1 MPAKKKILL
10 VEDDHNFGLILRDYL
25 TLHSYEITLA
35 KNGIEGLEK
44 FKKHKYD
51 LCILD
56 VMMPFK
62 DGFSLATDIRS
73 INEEIPI
80 IFLTAKSLKEDVI
93 KGFKIGADDY
103 LIKPFD
109 SEILLFK
116 IKSIFKRKMN
126 VNKESADKIDYVF
139 SSYRYNSKF
148 RELQY
153 KSDSP
158 ITLSPKE
165 GKLLTLLLDNINDLT
180 TREEALIK
188 IWNDDNYFTSR
199 SMDVYV
205 TKIRKYLSK
214 DSKIK
219 IENIHGKGSSSQY
232 NLGSWMI
239 F

>member
-1 MPAKKKILL
+1 MPSKKKILL
-10 VEDDHNFGLILRDYL
+10 VEDDNNFGSILRDYL
-25 TLHSYEITLA
+25 TLHSYETTLA
-35 KNGIEGLEK
+35 RNGIEGLEK
-44 FKKHKYD
+44 FRKHNYD

-62 DGFSLATDIRS
+62 DGFSLASDIRA
-73 INEEIPI
+73 INDEVPL

-116 IKSIFKRKMN
+116 IKSIFKRKISFKKATD
-126 VNKESADKIDYVF
+126 NKVDYIF
-139 SSYRYNSKF
+139 SSFRYNLKF
-148 RELQY
+148 RELQF
-153 KSDSP
+153 KNDKP
-158 ITLSPKE
+158 VTLSPKE
-165 GKLLTLLLDNINDLT
+165 GKLLTLLLDNMNDLT
-180 TREEALIK
+180 TREEALVK

-214 DSKIK
+214 DPKIK
-219 IENIHGKGSSSQY
+219 IENIHGKGFKFS
-232 NLGSWMI
+232 I
-239 F
+239 

>member
-1 MPAKKKILL
+1 MPSKKKILL
-10 VEDDHNFGLILRDYL
+10 VEDDNNFGSILRDYL
-25 TLHSYEITLA
+25 TLHSYETTLA

-44 FKKHKYD
+44 FRKYNYD

-62 DGFSLATDIRS
+62 DGFSLASDIRS
-73 INEEIPI
+73 INEEVPL

-116 IKSIFKRKMN
+116 IKSIFKRKISLKKATD
-126 VNKESADKIDYVF
+126 NKVDYIF
-139 SSYRYNSKF
+139 SSFRYNSKF
-148 RELQY
+148 RELQF
-153 KSDSP
+153 KNDKP

-165 GKLLTLLLDNINDLT
+165 GKLLTLLLDNMNDLT
-180 TREEALIK
+180 TREEALVK

-214 DSKIK
+214 DPKIK
-219 IENIHGKGSSSQY
+219 IENIHGKGFKFS
-232 NLGSWMI
+232 I
-239 F
+239 

>member
-1 MPAKKKILL
+1 MSVKKKILI
-10 VEDDHNFGLILRDYL
+10 VEDDHNFGSILKDYL
-25 TLHSYEITLA
+25 SLQNYETTLA

-44 FKKHKYD
+44 FKKHEYD

-62 DGFSLATDIRS
+62 DGFSLAIDIRL
-73 INEEIPI
+73 INEEIPL

-116 IKSIFKRKMN
+116 IKSIFKRKISIKKTIDK
-126 VNKESADKIDYVF
+126 KEDYIF
-139 SSYRYNSKF
+139 SSFKYNSKF

-153 KSDSP
+153 KSENP

-165 GKLLTLLLDNINDLT
+165 SKLLTLLLNNINDLT

-188 IWNDDNYFTSR
+188 IWKDDNYFTSR
-199 SMDVYV
+199 SMDVYIA
-205 TKIRKYLSK
+205 KLRKQLQK
-214 DSKIK
+214 DSKVSIN
-219 IENIHGKGSSSQY
+219 NIHGEGFR
-232 NLGSWMI
+232 LI
-239 F
+239 VE

>member
-1 MPAKKKILL
+1 MPTKKKILL
-10 VEDDHNFGLILRDYL
+10 VEDDNNFGSILRDYL
-25 TLHSYEITLA
+25 TLHSYETTLA

-44 FKKHKYD
+44 FKKYNYD

-62 DGFSLATDIRS
+62 DGFSLASDIRS
-73 INEEIPI
+73 INEEVPL
-80 IFLTAKSLKEDVI
+80 IFLTAKSLKGDVI

-116 IKSIFKRKMN
+116 IKSIFKRKISLKKAN
-126 VNKESADKIDYVF
+126 DNKVDYIF
-139 SSYRYNSKF
+139 SSFRYNSKF
-148 RELQY
+148 RELQF
-153 KSDSP
+153 KNDKP
-158 ITLSPKE
+158 DTLSPKE
-165 GKLLTLLLDNINDLT
+165 GKLLTLLLDNMNDLT
-180 TREEALIK
+180 TREEALVK

-214 DSKIK
+214 DPKIK
-219 IENIHGKGSSSQY
+219 IENIHGKGFKFS
-232 NLGSWMI
+232 I
-239 F
+239 

>member
-1 MPAKKKILL
+1 MPKKKKILL
-10 VEDDHNFGLILRDYL
+10 VEDDHNFGSILRDYL

-44 FKKHKYD
+44 FKRYNYD

-62 DGFSLATDIRS
+62 DGFSLASDIRS
-73 INEEIPI
+73 INQEVPL

-116 IKSIFKRKMN
+116 IKSIFKRKISLKRGTD
-126 VNKESADKIDYVF
+126 NKVDYIF

-148 RELQY
+148 RELQF
-153 KSDSP
+153 KNDKP
-158 ITLSPKE
+158 ISLSPKE
-165 GKLLTLLLDNINDLT
+165 GKLLTLLLDNMNDLT
-180 TREEALIK
+180 TREEALVK

-205 TKIRKYLSK
+205 TKIRKYLGK
-214 DSKIK
+214 DPKIK
-219 IENIHGKGSSSQY
+219 IENIHGKGFRFS
-232 NLGSWMI
+232 I
-239 F
+239 

>member
-1 MPAKKKILL
+1 MPTKKKILL
-10 VEDDHNFGLILRDYL
+10 VEDDNNFGSILRDYL
-25 TLHSYEITLA
+25 TLHSYETTLA

-44 FKKHKYD
+44 FKKHNYD
-51 LCILD
+51 ICILD

-62 DGFSLATDIRS
+62 DGFSLASDIRS
-73 INEEIPI
+73 INEEVPL

-116 IKSIFKRKMN
+116 IKSIFKRKISLKRGSD
-126 VNKESADKIDYVF
+126 NKVDYIF
-139 SSYRYNSKF
+139 SSFRYNSKF
-148 RELQY
+148 RELQF
-153 KSDSP
+153 KNDKP
-158 ITLSPKE
+158 VTLSPKE
-165 GKLLTLLLDNINDLT
+165 GKLLTLLLDNMNDLT
-180 TREEALIK
+180 TREEALVK

-214 DSKIK
+214 DPKIK
-219 IENIHGKGSSSQY
+219 IDNIHGKGFKFS
-232 NLGSWMI
+232 I
-239 F
+239 

>member
-1 MPAKKKILL
+1 MPSKKKILL
-10 VEDDHNFGLILRDYL
+10 VEDDNNFGSILRDYL
-25 TLHSYEITLA
+25 ILHSYETTLA

-44 FKKHKYD
+44 FRKHNYD

-56 VMMPFK
+56 VMMPYK
-62 DGFSLATDIRS
+62 DGFSLASDIRS
-73 INEEIPI
+73 INDEVPL

-116 IKSIFKRKMN
+116 IKSIFKRKISLKK
-126 VNKESADKIDYVF
+126 VSDAKVDYIF
-139 SSYRYNSKF
+139 SSFRYNSKF
-148 RELQY
+148 RELQF
-153 KSDSP
+153 KNDKP

-180 TREEALIK
+180 TREEALVK

-214 DSKIK
+214 DPKIK
-219 IENIHGKGSSSQY
+219 IENIHGKGFKFS
-232 NLGSWMI
+232 I
-239 F
+239 

>member
-1 MPAKKKILL
+1 MPSKKKILL
-10 VEDDHNFGLILRDYL
+10 VEDDNNFGLILRDYL
-25 TLHSYEITLA
+25 TLHSYETTLA

-44 FKKHKYD
+44 FRKYNYD

-62 DGFSLATDIRS
+62 DGFSLASDIRS
-73 INEEIPI
+73 INEEVPL
-80 IFLTAKSLKEDVI
+80 IFLTAKSFKEDVI

-116 IKSIFKRKMN
+116 IKSIFKRKMSLKKPID
-126 VNKESADKIDYVF
+126 NKVDYIF
-139 SSYRYNSKF
+139 SSFRYNSKF
-148 RELQY
+148 RELQF
-153 KSDSP
+153 KNDKP
-158 ITLSPKE
+158 VTISPKE
-165 GKLLTLLLDNINDLT
+165 GKLLTLLLNNMNDLT
-180 TREEALIK
+180 TREEALVK

-214 DSKIK
+214 DPKIK
-219 IENIHGKGSSSQY
+219 IENIHGKGFKFSV
-232 NLGSWMI
+232 
-239 F
+239 

>member
-1 MPAKKKILL
+1 MPSKKKILL
-10 VEDDHNFGLILRDYL
+10 VEDDNNFGSILRDYL
-25 TLHSYEITLA
+25 TLHSYETTLA

-44 FKKHKYD
+44 FKRYNYD

-62 DGFSLATDIRS
+62 DGFSLASDIRS
-73 INEEIPI
+73 INQEVPL

-116 IKSIFKRKMN
+116 IKSIFKRKISLKRGN
-126 VNKESADKIDYVF
+126 DNKVDYIF

-148 RELQY
+148 RELQF
-153 KSDSP
+153 KNDKP
-158 ITLSPKE
+158 ISLSPKE
-165 GKLLTLLLDNINDLT
+165 GKLLTLLLDNMNDLT
-180 TREEALIK
+180 TREEALVK

-205 TKIRKYLSK
+205 TKIRKYLGK
-214 DSKIK
+214 DPKIK
-219 IENIHGKGSSSQY
+219 IENIHGKGFKFS
-232 NLGSWMI
+232 I
-239 F
+239 

>member
-10 VEDDHNFGLILRDYL
+10 VEDDNNFGLILRDYL
-25 TLHSYEITLA
+25 TLHSYETTLA

-44 FKKHKYD
+44 FRKYNYD

-62 DGFSLATDIRS
+62 DGFSLASDIRS
-73 INEEIPI
+73 INEEVPL
-80 IFLTAKSLKEDVI
+80 IFLTAKSLKDDVI

-116 IKSIFKRKMN
+116 IKSIFKRKISLKKASD
-126 VNKESADKIDYVF
+126 NKVDYIF
-139 SSYRYNSKF
+139 SSFRYNSKF
-148 RELQY
+148 RELQF
-153 KSDSP
+153 KNDKP
-158 ITLSPKE
+158 VTLSPKE
-165 GKLLTLLLDNINDLT
+165 GKLLTLLLDNMNDLT
-180 TREEALIK
+180 TREEALVK

-214 DSKIK
+214 DPKIK
-219 IENIHGKGSSSQY
+219 IENIHGKGFKFS
-232 NLGSWMI
+232 I
-239 F
+239 

>member
-1 MPAKKKILL
+1 MPSKKKILL
-10 VEDDHNFGLILRDYL
+10 VEDDNNFGSILRDYL
-25 TLHSYEITLA
+25 TLHSYETTLA
-35 KNGIEGLEK
+35 RNGIEGLEK
-44 FKKHKYD
+44 FRKHNYD

-62 DGFSLATDIRS
+62 DGFSLASDIRA
-73 INEEIPI
+73 INDEVPL

-116 IKSIFKRKMN
+116 IKSIFKRKISLKKATD
-126 VNKESADKIDYVF
+126 NKVDYIF
-139 SSYRYNSKF
+139 SSFRYNSKF
-148 RELQY
+148 RELQF
-153 KSDSP
+153 KNDKP
-158 ITLSPKE
+158 VTLSPKE
-165 GKLLTLLLDNINDLT
+165 GKLLTLLLNNMNDLT
-180 TREEALIK
+180 TREEALVK

-214 DSKIK
+214 DPKIK
-219 IENIHGKGSSSQY
+219 IENIHGKGFKFS
-232 NLGSWMI
+232 I
-239 F
+239 

>member
-1 MPAKKKILL
+1 MPSKKKILL
-10 VEDDHNFGLILRDYL
+10 VEDDNNFGSILRDYL
-25 TLHSYEITLA
+25 TLHSYETTLA

-44 FKKHKYD
+44 FRKYNYD

-62 DGFSLATDIRS
+62 DGFSLASDIRS
-73 INEEIPI
+73 INEEVPL

-116 IKSIFKRKMN
+116 IKSIFKRKISLKKATD
-126 VNKESADKIDYVF
+126 NKVDYIF
-139 SSYRYNSKF
+139 SSFRYNSKF
-148 RELQY
+148 RELQF
-153 KSDSP
+153 KNDKP
-158 ITLSPKE
+158 VTLSPKE
-165 GKLLTLLLDNINDLT
+165 GKLLTILLDNMNDLT
-180 TREEALIK
+180 TREEALVK

-199 SMDVYV
+199 SMDVYI

-214 DSKIK
+214 DPKIK
-219 IENIHGKGSSSQY
+219 IENIHGKGFKFS
-232 NLGSWMI
+232 I
-239 F
+239 

>member
-10 VEDDHNFGLILRDYL
+10 VEDDNNFGLILRDYL
-25 TLHSYEITLA
+25 TLHSYETTLA

-44 FKKHKYD
+44 FRKYNYD

-62 DGFSLATDIRS
+62 DGFSLASDIRS
-73 INEEIPI
+73 INEEVPL

-116 IKSIFKRKMN
+116 IKSIFKRKISLKKATD
-126 VNKESADKIDYVF
+126 NKVDYIF
-139 SSYRYNSKF
+139 SSFRYNSKF
-148 RELQY
+148 RELQF
-153 KSDSP
+153 KNDKP
-158 ITLSPKE
+158 VTLSPKE
-165 GKLLTLLLDNINDLT
+165 GKLLTLLLDNMNDLT
-180 TREEALIK
+180 TREEALVK

-214 DSKIK
+214 DPKIK
-219 IENIHGKGSSSQY
+219 IENIHGKGFKFS
-232 NLGSWMI
+232 I
-239 F
+239 

>member
-10 VEDDHNFGLILRDYL
+10 VEDDNNFGLILRDYL
-25 TLHSYEITLA
+25 TLHSYETTLA

-44 FKKHKYD
+44 FRKYNYD

-62 DGFSLATDIRS
+62 DGFSLASDIRA
-73 INEEIPI
+73 INDEVPL
-80 IFLTAKSLKEDVI
+80 IFLTAKSLKQDVI

-116 IKSIFKRKMN
+116 IKSIFKRKISLKKATD
-126 VNKESADKIDYVF
+126 NKVDYIF
-139 SSYRYNSKF
+139 SSFRYNSKF
-148 RELQY
+148 RELQF
-153 KSDSP
+153 KNDKP

-165 GKLLTLLLDNINDLT
+165 GKLLTLLLDNMNDLT
-180 TREEALIK
+180 TREEALVK

-205 TKIRKYLSK
+205 TKIQKYLSK
-214 DSKIK
+214 DPKIK
-219 IENIHGKGSSSQY
+219 IENIHGKGFKFS
-232 NLGSWMI
+232 I
-239 F
+239 

>member
-10 VEDDHNFGLILRDYL
+10 VEDDNNFGSILRDYL
-25 TLHSYEITLA
+25 ALHSYETTLA

-44 FKKHKYD
+44 FRKYNYD

-62 DGFSLATDIRS
+62 DGFSLASDIRS
-73 INEEIPI
+73 INEEVPL

-116 IKSIFKRKMN
+116 IKSIFKRKISLKKATD
-126 VNKESADKIDYVF
+126 NKVDYIF
-139 SSYRYNSKF
+139 SSFRYNSKF
-148 RELQY
+148 RELQF
-153 KSDSP
+153 KNEKP
-158 ITLSPKE
+158 NTLSPKE
-165 GKLLTLLLDNINDLT
+165 GKLLTLLLDNMNDLT
-180 TREEALIK
+180 TREEALVK

-199 SMDVYV
+199 SMDVYL

-214 DSKIK
+214 DPKIK
-219 IENIHGKGSSSQY
+219 IENIHGKGFRFS
-232 NLGSWMI
+232 I
-239 F
+239 

>member
-1 MPAKKKILL
+1 MPSKKKILL
-10 VEDDHNFGLILRDYL
+10 VEDDNNFGSILRDYL
-25 TLHSYEITLA
+25 TLHSYETTLA

-44 FKKHKYD
+44 FRKYNYD

-62 DGFSLATDIRS
+62 DGFSLASDIRS
-73 INEEIPI
+73 INDEVPL

-116 IKSIFKRKMN
+116 IKSIFKRKISLKKATD
-126 VNKESADKIDYVF
+126 NKVDYIF
-139 SSYRYNSKF
+139 SSFRYNSKF
-148 RELQY
+148 RELQF
-153 KSDSP
+153 KNDKP
-158 ITLSPKE
+158 VTLSPKE
-165 GKLLTLLLDNINDLT
+165 GKLLTLLLNNMNDLT
-180 TREEALIK
+180 TREEALVK

-199 SMDVYV
+199 SMDVYI

-214 DSKIK
+214 DPKIK
-219 IENIHGKGSSSQY
+219 IENIHGKGFKFS
-232 NLGSWMI
+232 I
-239 F
+239 

>member
-1 MPAKKKILL
+1 MPSKKNILL
-10 VEDDHNFGLILRDYL
+10 VEDDNNFGSILRDYL
-25 TLHSYEITLA
+25 TLHSYETTLA

-44 FKKHKYD
+44 FRKRNYD

-62 DGFSLATDIRS
+62 DGFSLASDIRA
-73 INEEIPI
+73 INDEVPL

-116 IKSIFKRKMN
+116 IKSIFKRKISLKKATD
-126 VNKESADKIDYVF
+126 NKVDYIF
-139 SSYRYNSKF
+139 SSFRYNSKF
-148 RELQY
+148 RELQF
-153 KSDSP
+153 KNDKP
-158 ITLSPKE
+158 VTLSPKE
-165 GKLLTLLLDNINDLT
+165 GKLLTVLLDNMNDLT
-180 TREEALIK
+180 TREEALVK

-214 DSKIK
+214 DPKIK
-219 IENIHGKGSSSQY
+219 IENIHGKGFKFS
-232 NLGSWMI
+232 I
-239 F
+239 

>member
-1 MPAKKKILL
+1 MPSKKKILL
-10 VEDDHNFGLILRDYL
+10 VEDDNNFGLILRDYL
-25 TLHSYEITLA
+25 TLHSYETTLA

-44 FKKHKYD
+44 FRKYNYD

-62 DGFSLATDIRS
+62 DGFSLASDIRS
-73 INEEIPI
+73 INEEVPL
-80 IFLTAKSLKEDVI
+80 IFLTAKSLKDDVI

-116 IKSIFKRKMN
+116 IKSIFKRKISLKKASD
-126 VNKESADKIDYVF
+126 NKVDYIF
-139 SSYRYNSKF
+139 SSFRYNSKF
-148 RELQY
+148 RELQF
-153 KSDSP
+153 KNDKP
-158 ITLSPKE
+158 VTLSPKE
-165 GKLLTLLLDNINDLT
+165 GKLLTLLLDNMNDLT
-180 TREEALIK
+180 TREEALVK

-214 DSKIK
+214 DPKIK
-219 IENIHGKGSSSQY
+219 IENIHGKGFKFS
-232 NLGSWMI
+232 I
-239 F
+239 

>member
-1 MPAKKKILL
+1 MPSKKKILL
-10 VEDDHNFGLILRDYL
+10 VEDDNNFGSILRDYL
-25 TLHSYEITLA
+25 TLHSYETTLA

-44 FKKHKYD
+44 FRKKNYD

-62 DGFSLATDIRS
+62 DGFSLASDIRA
-73 INEEIPI
+73 INDEVPL

-116 IKSIFKRKMN
+116 IKSIFKRKISLKKATD
-126 VNKESADKIDYVF
+126 NKVDYIF
-139 SSYRYNSKF
+139 SSFRYNSKF
-148 RELQY
+148 RELQF
-153 KSDSP
+153 KNDKP
-158 ITLSPKE
+158 VTLSPKE
-165 GKLLTLLLDNINDLT
+165 GKLLTLLLDNMNDLT
-180 TREEALIK
+180 TREEALVK

-214 DSKIK
+214 DPKIK
-219 IENIHGKGSSSQY
+219 IENIHGKGFKFS
-232 NLGSWMI
+232 I
-239 F
+239 

>member
-1 MPAKKKILL
+1 MSLKKKILL
-10 VEDDHNFGLILRDYL
+10 VEDDNNFGSILRDYL

-44 FKKHKYD
+44 FKKYNYD

-62 DGFSLATDIRS
+62 DGFSLASDIRA
-73 INEEIPI
+73 INDEVPL

-116 IKSIFKRKMN
+116 IKSIFKRKISLKKATD
-126 VNKESADKIDYVF
+126 NKVDYIF
-139 SSYRYNSKF
+139 SSFRYNSKF
-148 RELQY
+148 RELQF
-153 KSDSP
+153 KNDKP
-158 ITLSPKE
+158 VTLSPKE
-165 GKLLTLLLDNINDLT
+165 GKLLTLLLNNMNDLT
-180 TREEALIK
+180 TREEALVK

-214 DSKIK
+214 DPKIK
-219 IENIHGKGSSSQY
+219 IENIHGKGFKFS
-232 NLGSWMI
+232 I
-239 F
+239 

>member
-1 MPAKKKILL
+1 MPSKKKILL
-10 VEDDHNFGLILRDYL
+10 VEDDNNFGSILRDYL
-25 TLHSYEITLA
+25 TLHSYETTLA

-44 FKKHKYD
+44 FRKHNYD

-62 DGFSLATDIRS
+62 DGFSLASDIRS
-73 INEEIPI
+73 INDEVPL

-116 IKSIFKRKMN
+116 IKSIFKRKISLKKATD
-126 VNKESADKIDYVF
+126 NKVDYIF
-139 SSYRYNSKF
+139 SSFRYNSKF
-148 RELQY
+148 RELQF
-153 KSDSP
+153 KNDKP
-158 ITLSPKE
+158 VTLSPKE
-165 GKLLTLLLDNINDLT
+165 GKLLTILLDNMNDLT
-180 TREEALIK
+180 TREEALVK

-214 DSKIK
+214 DPKIK
-219 IENIHGKGSSSQY
+219 IENIHGKGFKFS
-232 NLGSWMI
+232 I
-239 F
+239 

>member
-1 MPAKKKILL
+1 MPSKKKILL
-10 VEDDHNFGLILRDYL
+10 VEDDNNFGSILRDYL
-25 TLHSYEITLA
+25 TLHSYETTLA

-44 FKKHKYD
+44 FRKYNYD

-62 DGFSLATDIRS
+62 DGFSLASDIRS
-73 INEEIPI
+73 INDEVPL

-116 IKSIFKRKMN
+116 IKSIFKRKISLKKATD
-126 VNKESADKIDYVF
+126 NKVDYIF
-139 SSYRYNSKF
+139 SSFRYNSKF
-148 RELQY
+148 RELQF
-153 KSDSP
+153 KNDKP
-158 ITLSPKE
+158 VTLSPKE
-165 GKLLTLLLDNINDLT
+165 GKLLTLLLDNMNDLT
-180 TREEALIK
+180 TREEALVK

-199 SMDVYV
+199 SMDVYI

-214 DSKIK
+214 DPKIK
-219 IENIHGKGSSSQY
+219 IENIHGKGFKFS
-232 NLGSWMI
+232 I
-239 F
+239 

>member
-1 MPAKKKILL
+1 MPSKKKILL
-10 VEDDHNFGLILRDYL
+10 VEDDNNFGSILRDYL
-25 TLHSYEITLA
+25 TLHSYETTLA

-44 FKKHKYD
+44 FRKHNYD

-62 DGFSLATDIRS
+62 DGFSLASDIRS
-73 INEEIPI
+73 INEEVPL

-116 IKSIFKRKMN
+116 IKSIFKRKISLKKATD
-126 VNKESADKIDYVF
+126 NKVDYIF
-139 SSYRYNSKF
+139 SSFRYNSKF
-148 RELQY
+148 RELQF
-153 KSDSP
+153 KNDKP
-158 ITLSPKE
+158 DTLSPKE
-165 GKLLTLLLDNINDLT
+165 GKLLTLLLDNMNDLT
-180 TREEALIK
+180 TREEALVK

-214 DSKIK
+214 DPKIK
-219 IENIHGKGSSSQY
+219 IENIHGKGFKFS
-232 NLGSWMI
+232 I
-239 F
+239 

>member
-1 MPAKKKILL
+1 MAQRKKILI
-10 VEDDHNFGLILRDYL
+10 VEDDPNFGSILKDYL
-25 TLHSYEITLA
+25 KLHAYDVSLA

-44 FKKHKYD
+44 FKKISYD

-62 DGFSLATDIRS
+62 DGFSLASDIRS
-73 INEEIPI
+73 INEEIPL
-80 IFLTAKSLKEDVI
+80 IFLTAKSFKQDFI

-109 SEILLFK
+109 SEILLLK
-116 IKSIFKRKMN
+116 IKSILKRKLSSSKN
-126 VNKESADKIDYVF
+126 NIEKLEYNF
-139 SSYRYNSKF
+139 SSYKYNSKF

-153 KSDSP
+153 ENDKP

-165 GKLLTLLLDNINDLT
+165 GKLLSLLLNNINDLT
-180 TREEALIK
+180 SREEALIK

-214 DSKIK
+214 DLRIR
-219 IENIHGKGSSSQY
+219 IENIHGKGFKFS
-232 NLGSWMI
+232 I
-239 F
+239 D

>member
-1 MPAKKKILL
+1 MPSKKKILL
-10 VEDDHNFGLILRDYL
+10 VEDDNNFGSILRDYL
-25 TLHSYEITLA
+25 TLHSYETTLA

-44 FKKHKYD
+44 FRKHNYD

-62 DGFSLATDIRS
+62 DGFSLASDIRS
-73 INEEIPI
+73 INDEVPL

-116 IKSIFKRKMN
+116 IKSIFKRKISLKRESD
-126 VNKESADKIDYVF
+126 NKVDYIF

-153 KSDSP
+153 KNDKP
-158 ITLSPKE
+158 DTLSPKE
-165 GKLLTLLLDNINDLT
+165 GKLLTLLLDNMNDLT
-180 TREEALIK
+180 TREEALVK

-214 DSKIK
+214 DPKIK
-219 IENIHGKGSSSQY
+219 IENIHGKGFKFS
-232 NLGSWMI
+232 I
-239 F
+239 

>member
-80 IFLTAKSLKEDVI
+80 IFLTAKSLK
-93 KGFKIGADDY
+93 
-103 LIKPFD
+103 
-109 SEILLFK
+109 
-116 IKSIFKRKMN
+116 
-126 VNKESADKIDYVF
+126 DKFVH
-139 SSYRYNSKF
+139 SY
-148 RELQY
+148 
-153 KSDSP
+153 
-158 ITLSPKE
+158 
-165 GKLLTLLLDNINDLT
+165 
-180 TREEALIK
+180 
-188 IWNDDNYFTSR
+188 
-199 SMDVYV
+199 
-205 TKIRKYLSK
+205 
-214 DSKIK
+214 
-219 IENIHGKGSSSQY
+219 SSQDDLQEKHG
-232 NLGSWMI
+232 LGVNNIIKEIATIVRM
-239 F
+239 

>member
-1 MPAKKKILL
+1 MPLKKKILL
-10 VEDDHNFGLILRDYL
+10 VEDDNNFGSILRDYL

-44 FKKHKYD
+44 FRKYNYD

-62 DGFSLATDIRS
+62 DGFSLASDIRS
-73 INEEIPI
+73 INEEVPL

-93 KGFKIGADDY
+93 KGLKIGADDY

-116 IKSIFKRKMN
+116 IKSIFKRKISLKKAN
-126 VNKESADKIDYVF
+126 DNKVDYIF
-139 SSYRYNSKF
+139 SSFRYNSKF
-148 RELQY
+148 RELQF
-153 KSDSP
+153 KNDKP
-158 ITLSPKE
+158 DTLSPKE
-165 GKLLTLLLDNINDLT
+165 GKLLTLLLDNMNDLT
-180 TREEALIK
+180 TREEALVK

-214 DSKIK
+214 DPKIK
-219 IENIHGKGSSSQY
+219 IENIHGKGFKFS
-232 NLGSWMI
+232 I
-239 F
+239 

>member
-1 MPAKKKILL
+1 MAEKKKILI
-10 VEDDHNFGLILRDYL
+10 VEDDPNFGSILKDYL
-25 TLHSYEITLA
+25 RLHSYDVTLA

-44 FKKHKYD
+44 FKKISYD

-73 INEEIPI
+73 ANEEIPL

-109 SEILLFK
+109 SEILLLK
-116 IKSIFKRKMN
+116 IKSLFKRKLSS
-126 VNKESADKIDYVF
+126 NKNNIDKLEYEF
-139 SSYRYNSKF
+139 ASYKYNSKF
-148 RELQY
+148 RELSY
-153 KSDSP
+153 KNDKS
-158 ITLSPKE
+158 IKLSPKE
-165 GKLLTLLLDNINDLT
+165 GKLLSLLLNNINDLT
-180 TREEALIK
+180 SREEALIK

-214 DSKIK
+214 DSRIK
-219 IENIHGKGSSSQY
+219 IENIHGKGFKFS
-232 NLGSWMI
+232 I
-239 F
+239 D